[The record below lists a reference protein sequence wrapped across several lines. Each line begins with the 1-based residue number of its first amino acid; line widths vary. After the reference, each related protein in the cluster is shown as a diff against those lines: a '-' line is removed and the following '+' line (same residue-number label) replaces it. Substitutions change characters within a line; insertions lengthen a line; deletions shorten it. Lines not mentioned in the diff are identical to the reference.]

1 MAQNIQERRIMII
14 AKNSDA
20 SENEFVKL
28 LTESHGLVSASS
40 KKDPS
45 RYKNLTSSQFE
56 EEVFDKI
63 CRASVSTNFEKKVQ
77 LIRGHRFPDIV
88 AEHIVNQRFFGVEV
102 KITKDNKW
110 TSTGNS
116 VLESTRV
123 EKVERIYLYFGK
135 LAAPPEFMF
144 RKYEE
149 CLYEIAVT
157 HSPRYLIDMKLKEG
171 ETIFDKMGIAY
182 DDLRNSNNPISTVV
196 NHYRKSAQ
204 PGEEPWWMGSDDSQE
219 GIVRPIVKL
228 WNHLLEDERR
238 TIKNEAL
245 ARFPEIFGNSRTKYN
260 NLASWLAA
268 KHGVVAPSLRDSFS
282 AGGQVSITV
291 GRKKYEKL
299 PQVFTHL
306 KENAKDVID
315 IVRSL
320 TPDDIAFYWKI
331 KGYAKREDIVELWI
345 KQIIDNSKRILDGD
359 PKFIVHLLGDAFG
372 RERSPKYLR
381 AQMDDYGLDF

>member
-1 MAQNIQERRIMII
+1 MII
-14 AKNSDA
+14 AKNPDA
-20 SENEFVKL
+20 TENEFVSL
-28 LTESHGLVSASS
+28 LSDSHDLVNASS
-40 KKDPS
+40 KQDPS
-45 RYKNLTSSQFE
+45 RYKNLTSTQFE
-56 EEVFDKI
+56 DEVFEKI
-63 CRASVSTNFEKKVQ
+63 CRASVSTNFNNKIQ

-88 AEHIVNQRFFGVEV
+88 AEHIVEKKFFGVEV

-135 LAAPPEFMF
+135 LAAPPQFKF

-157 HSPRYLIDMKLKEG
+157 HSPRYLIDMNLKEG
-171 ETIFDKMGIAY
+171 NTIFDKMGIAY
-182 DDLRNSNNPISTVV
+182 DDLRKSPNPISLVV

-204 PGEEPWWMGSDDSQE
+204 PGEEPWWMGSDESQE
-219 GIVRPIVKL
+219 GLVRPIVKL
-228 WNHLLEDERR
+228 WNHLNDDERR

-282 AGGQVSITV
+282 AGGQVVITI
-291 GRKKYEKL
+291 GGKKYEDL

-306 KENAKDVID
+306 KENAKKVIN

-320 TPDDIAFYWKI
+320 TPDDVAFYWKV
-331 KGYAKREDIVELWI
+331 KGYSKQEDVVELWI
-345 KQIIDNSKRILDGD
+345 QQIVDNSKKILDGD

-372 RERSPKYLR
+372 RKHSPKYLR
-381 AQMDDYGLDF
+381 DQMAGYGLDF

>member
-1 MAQNIQERRIMII
+1 MII

-20 SENEFVKL
+20 TEKEFVSL
-28 LTESHGLVSASS
+28 LSDSHDLVNASS
-40 KKDPS
+40 KRDPS
-45 RYKNLTSSQFE
+45 RYKNLTSTQFE
-56 EEVFDKI
+56 DEVFEKI
-63 CRASVSTNFEKKVQ
+63 CLASVSTNFNKKIQ

-88 AEHIVNQRFFGVEV
+88 AEHIVEKRFFGVEV

-135 LAAPPEFMF
+135 LAAPPQFKF

-157 HSPRYLIDMKLKEG
+157 HSPRYLIDMNLKEG
-171 ETIFDKMGIAY
+171 KTIFDKMGIAY
-182 DDLRNSNNPISTVV
+182 DDLRKSPNPISFIV

-204 PGEEPWWMGSDDSQE
+204 PGEEPWWMGSDESQE
-219 GIVRPIVKL
+219 GLVRPIVKL
-228 WNHLLEDERR
+228 WNHLKDDERR
-238 TIKNEAL
+238 MIKNEAL

-282 AGGQVSITV
+282 AGGQVVITI
-291 GRKKYEKL
+291 GGTKYEDL
-299 PQVFTHL
+299 PQVFTHV
-306 KENAKDVID
+306 KENAKEVID

-320 TPDDIAFYWKI
+320 TPDDVAFYWRV
-331 KGYAKREDIVELWI
+331 KGYVKQEDVVELWI
-345 KQIIDNSKRILDGD
+345 KQIVDNSKKILDGD

-372 RERSPKYLR
+372 RKHSPKYLR
-381 AQMDDYGLDF
+381 DQMSGYGLDF

>member
-1 MAQNIQERRIMII
+1 MII
-14 AKNSDA
+14 AKNPDA
-20 SENEFVKL
+20 TENEFVSL
-28 LTESHGLVSASS
+28 LSDSHDLVNASS
-40 KKDPS
+40 KQDPS
-45 RYKNLTSSQFE
+45 RYKNLTSTQFE
-56 EEVFDKI
+56 DEVFEKI
-63 CRASVSTNFEKKVQ
+63 CRASVSTNFNKKIQ

-88 AEHIVNQRFFGVEV
+88 AEHIVEKKFFGVEV

-135 LAAPPEFMF
+135 LAAPPQFKF

-157 HSPRYLIDMKLKEG
+157 HSPRYLIDMNLKEG
-171 ETIFDKMGIAY
+171 NTIFDKMGIAY
-182 DDLRNSNNPISTVV
+182 DDLRKSSNPISLVV

-204 PGEEPWWMGSDDSQE
+204 PGEEPWWMGSDESQE
-219 GIVRPIVKL
+219 GLVRPIVKL
-228 WNHLLEDERR
+228 WNHLNNDERR

-282 AGGQVSITV
+282 AGGQVAITI
-291 GRKKYEKL
+291 GGKKYEDL

-306 KENAKDVID
+306 KENAKEVIN

-320 TPDDIAFYWKI
+320 TPDDVAFYWKV
-331 KGYAKREDIVELWI
+331 KGYSKQEDVVELWI
-345 KQIIDNSKRILDGD
+345 KQIVDNSKKILNGD
-359 PKFIVHLLGDAFG
+359 PKFIIHLLGDAFG
-372 RERSPKYLR
+372 SKHSPKYLR
-381 AQMDDYGLDF
+381 DQMAGYGLDF